1 MNAVAETT
9 SARRQSAAK
18 PPYSRSRFAYLFDD
32 LTDEKESRMCACLS
46 IFHRGKLYEP
56 VVLKRTFRAV
66 GEQRNRAIYEIARM
80 PNRGNYHSV
89 KVSTSRGGLTIAQA
103 SADQERS
110 APLAT
115 LKGVYA
121 LGSLRARQRRRR
133 RTCGLTGSDVAS
145 MCSFPS
151 EKEIA

>member
-1 MNAVAETT
+1 MGLGRLDFDV
-9 SARRQSAAK
+9 SRAA
-18 PPYSRSRFAYLFDD
+18 D
-32 LTDEKESRMCACLS
+32 
-46 IFHRGKLYEP
+46 IGKW
-56 VVLKRTFRAV
+56 
-66 GEQRNRAIYEIARM
+66 
-80 PNRGNYHSV
+80 GNYHSV